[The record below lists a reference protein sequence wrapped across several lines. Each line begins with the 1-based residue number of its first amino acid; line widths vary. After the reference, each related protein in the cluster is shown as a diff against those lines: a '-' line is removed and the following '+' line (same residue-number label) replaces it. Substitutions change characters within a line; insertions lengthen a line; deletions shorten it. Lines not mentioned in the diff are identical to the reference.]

1 MDPFPQLLIQ
11 WIGMVRHTLLEASS
25 EWEHVGDISPVVDV
39 LRRDNRTEVTETA
52 TITCAVSAGCS
63 NTGLTRTVSRV
74 LGRYVDI
81 IDYCRYLPGEHVH
94 DEAPEDC
101 PDQKQEVVVVQSGH
115 GEHFALPF
123 ALH

>member
-1 MDPFPQLLIQ
+1 MDPFAQLLIQ

-25 EWEHVGDISPVVDV
+25 EWEHVGDVAPVVDV
-39 LRRDNRTEVTETA
+39 LRRVNRREVAVTT

-74 LGRYVDI
+74 LGGYVDI

-101 PDQKQEVVVVQSGH
+101 PDQEQEVVVVQSGH
-115 GEHFALPF
+115 REHFALPF